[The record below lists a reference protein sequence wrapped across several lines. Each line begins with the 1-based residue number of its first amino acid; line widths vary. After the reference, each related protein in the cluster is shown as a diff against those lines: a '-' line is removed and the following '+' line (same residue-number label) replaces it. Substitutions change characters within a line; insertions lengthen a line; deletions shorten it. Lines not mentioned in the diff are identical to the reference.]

1 MLHDEKTLG
10 EVVGQFTADISKG
23 VVAGVVAQGATLILR
38 AGLTLAFATPP
49 TALLLGF
56 FAISAFYIGKKVSE
70 LDNQYKYTDPMKR
83 EVERLID
90 ES

>member
-10 EVVGQFTADISKG
+10 EVVRQFTTDISKG
-23 VVAGVVAQGATLILR
+23 IVTGVLAQGVTLILR
-38 AGLTLAFATPP
+38 SSIALAFTTPP

-70 LDNQYKYTDPMKR
+70 LDEQYKYTDSMIN
-83 EVERLID
+83 EVERLIN
-90 ES
+90 EN